1 MTTLWEGATSH
12 PDPTFA
18 LYWVDWRPHSSTCE
32 NRSPKGQV
40 LSWFDSLCP
49 SC

>member
-18 LYWVDWRPHSSTCE
+18 LYRVDWRPHSSTYE